1 MSDKIISDVNGLEPG
16 DLIDLFELDMSTGT
30 APSTEPIFR
39 WHSGYNENLQEI
51 VWQGNRY
58 SAFPIEASG
67 FEFSGAG
74 SIPRP
79 KLTVA
84 NITTLSL
91 SSNLMSNQETYTI
104 YPYKKYR
111 CSKWNVETPFLGIK
125 NVTATFIR
133 VFEP

>member
-30 APSTEPIFR
+30 ASSSQPIFR
-39 WHSGYNENLQEI
+39 WHSGFSETLQEI

-67 FEFSGAG
+67 FEWSGKG

-79 KLTVA
+79 TLTVA
-84 NITTLSL
+84 NITTILSTVL
-91 SSNLMSNQETYTI
+91 KTYDDLI
-104 YPYKKYR
+104 G
-111 CSKWNVETPFLGIK
+111 SKVIRKRTFATQ
-125 NVTATFIR
+125 TATLSEEC
-133 VFEP
+133 VA

>member
-1 MSDKIISDVNGLEPG
+1 MADKIISDVNKLEPG
-16 DLIDLFELDMSTGT
+16 DLIDLFELDISTGT

-39 WHSGYNENLQEI
+39 WHSGMNENYQEI

-67 FEFSGAG
+67 FEFSGKG

-84 NITTLSL
+84 NITTLL
-91 SSNLMSNQETYTI
+91 SGVLRVLGQYTTLLPVQRLI
-104 YPYKKYR
+104 PTQVYGMQA
-111 CSKWNVETPFLGIK
+111 L
-125 NVTATFIR
+125 
-133 VFEP
+133 